1 MWGPLLKE
9 ILMQAPRIIGWVLI
23 VPIVLEKK
31 SESPEKKDK
40 EEKDA
45 E

>member
-1 MWGPLLKE
+1 MWGSLFKE
-9 ILMQAPRIIGWVLI
+9 LLMQAPRVIGWVFVI
-23 VPIVLEKK
+23 PIVLEKK